1 MAKNIQMNVLGSD
14 GQYED
19 IYPQTLSENVIGL
32 QDELD
37 GILNEVNNN
46 LSQNYYT
53 KQQTIQSSTLQ
64 DFNLQS
70 TNVPDDVFQILSKSV
85 LVENSGE
92 LTYIDGI
99 IIPQVKIC
107 LGERLGTGV
116 QPISITFPFQPDI
129 WGYYGSYYVKDGY
142 ASSKLVSINWGEP
155 HYHYSS
161 GYNSVLWT
169 ISYNNN
175 NNTVSYT
182 HEGND
187 NYGCNDSD
195 TKYYYYG
202 IKGNK

>member
-19 IYPQTLSENVIGL
+19 IYPQTLTENVIGL

-37 GILNEVNNN
+37 GILNEVNSN

-53 KQQTIQSSTLQ
+53 KQQIIQSSTLQ

-107 LGERLGTGV
+107 FGERL
-116 QPISITFPFQPDI
+116 
-129 WGYYGSYYVKDGY
+129 
-142 ASSKLVSINWGEP
+142 
-155 HYHYSS
+155 
-161 GYNSVLWT
+161 
-169 ISYNNN
+169 
-175 NNTVSYT
+175 
-182 HEGND
+182 
-187 NYGCNDSD
+187 
-195 TKYYYYG
+195 
-202 IKGNK
+202 

>member
-19 IYPQTLSENVIGL
+19 IYPQTLTENVIGL

-37 GILNEVNNN
+37 GILNEVNSN

-53 KQQTIQSSTLQ
+53 KQQIIQSSTLQ

-107 LGERLGTGV
+107 FGERLGTRV

-129 WGYYGSYYVKDGY
+129 WGYYGFYYVPEGY
-142 ASSKLVSINWGEP
+142 ASLDLVSINWGEP
-155 HYHYSS
+155 DYHYRS
-161 GYNSVLWT
+161 GYNSVSWT
-169 ISYNNN
+169 ISYN

-182 HEGND
+182 HEGD
-187 NYGCNDSD
+187 YGYGCNAGD